1 MCFCNRKM
9 TKNTGK
15 EHYTF
20 VEFKIDGVSA
30 NICKIPKITDFLY
43 SCGMKMKSK
52 FQFEFKEG

>member
-1 MCFCNRKM
+1 M